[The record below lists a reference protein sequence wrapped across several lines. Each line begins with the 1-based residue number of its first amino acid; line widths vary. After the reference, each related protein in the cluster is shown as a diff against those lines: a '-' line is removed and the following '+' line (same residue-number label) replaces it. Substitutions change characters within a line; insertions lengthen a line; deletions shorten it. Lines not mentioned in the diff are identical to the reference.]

1 VKTVDNRIVKG
12 LTIPFVALGLS
23 ILMLGGCK
31 RDIQNNDAVKQGVMT
46 YLAKRSDMVPMDVKV
61 MSVSYHENQATAT
74 VRFQAKGNSAPESG
88 LTMQYVLERQGDQWA
103 VKKKAAE
110 GHGGAT
116 GMPQEGSGGSIGAMP
131 GTMPPGHATCGSI
144 GAMPDTMPPG
154 HPTVGSGGLPAGH
167 PPIGSDKTPGKSQ

>member
-1 VKTVDNRIVKG
+1 MKTVDNRIVKG
-12 LTIPFVALGLS
+12 LTILCVALGLS

-46 YLAKRSDMVPMDVKV
+46 YLAKRSDLLSMDVNV
-61 MSVSYHENQATAT
+61 VSVSYHQDEATAT
-74 VRFQAKGNSAPESG
+74 VRFQAKGSNAAGAG
-88 LTMQYVLERQGDQWA
+88 LTMQYVLERKGNQWT
-103 VKKKAAE
+103 VKRKAGE
-110 GHGGAT
+110 GHGMA

-131 GTMPPGHATCGSI
+131 E
-144 GAMPDTMPPG
+144 TMPPG